1 MKATSMCIII
11 IMYMY
16 INTSIVFIHFTCTCI
31 CDNYIC
37 PSMVKLSDR
46 FITSV

>member
-1 MKATSMCIII
+1 MKATSMCILIL
-11 IMYMY
+11 Y
-16 INTSIVFIHFTCTCI
+16 INTSIVFIHFTCTCT
-31 CDNYIC
+31 CMCNNYVC